1 VLVVQVLLIWILLGL
16 LCALLVGSAIR
27 FGSGDE

>member
-1 VLVVQVLLIWILLGL
+1 VLQIVLIWILLGG
-16 LCALLVGSAIR
+16 LVGLLFGAAIR

>member
-1 VLVVQVLLIWILLGL
+1 VLQILLIWILFGL
-16 LCALLVGSAIR
+16 LCGLLFGAAIR